1 MKKTIAS
8 RVTIT
13 ILLLLFVATLVL
25 FLRELKI
32 NNSYTNYE
40 KEQMHNDLTGFI
52 LSILQ
57 TNQILNSASQSGKF
71 TIGDAN
77 FLSNDFNTQGENF
90 NNMAQRAQLQNKNV
104 DETTSMA
111 ANCMSIYVCR
121 DILHVS
127 GGVFDMYSSKAN
139 QEIILTDTQKNMLKA
154 MLAINNNWVKILDK
168 DVKGISGDTLENSF
182 DSEYEHSKYTDWYKM
197 IDDFVTY
204 SYTIDKG
211 TINSLQH

>member
-1 MKKTIAS
+1 
-8 RVTIT
+8 
-13 ILLLLFVATLVL
+13 
-25 FLRELKI
+25 
-32 NNSYTNYE
+32 
-40 KEQMHNDLTGFI
+40 MHDDLTGFI

-57 TNQILNSASQSGKF
+57 TNQILNSASQSGKI

-77 FLSNDFNTQGENF
+77 FLSNDFNTQGEDF
-90 NNMAQRAQLQNKNV
+90 NNMAQRAQIQNKNV
-104 DETTSMA
+104 DVDETTSLA
-111 ANCMSIYVCR
+111 ANSMSMYVCK

-127 GGVFDMYSSKAN
+127 AGVFDMYSSKAN

-154 MLAINNNWVKILDK
+154 MLAINNNWVKILHK
-168 DVKGISGDTLENSF
+168 NVKGISGDTLENSF